1 MLVTGWQQVG
11 NAALFQQGQ
20 PGDIYNKGH
29 YRFFLD
35 FSREYIGDRI
45 VLTRQQICAEVV
57 VTFNVTLDKEP
68 VTAGCCI
75 AQKTLVLYRQLC
87 CFTKDVGDP

>member
-35 FSREYIGDRI
+35 FSREYIGETM
-45 VLTRQQICAEVV
+45 VLIRRKTCAEAG
-57 VTFNVTLDKEP
+57 VTFCVKLDKEP

-75 AQKTLVLYRQLC
+75 AQKTLVLYCQQC